1 MKDSNM
7 SFEFEATS
15 VPDKIKDQAVIS
27 NTRNYNSP
35 HVDDDFMPLS
45 VYCTD
50 SVGEIVGGLTG
61 KTYWNYLDI
70 EYLWVHET
78 HQNKDI
84 ATQVMALAEDEARKR
99 GCSYAMLDTYEFQ
112 ALDFYI
118 KQGYECFGK
127 LDDYCKKYERYYLK
141 KTIAV
146 QPIQEK
152 A

>member
-1 MKDSNM
+1 MKEMNM
-7 SFEFEATS
+7 DFKFETTS
-15 VPDKIKDQAVIS
+15 TPDRIKDEAVIL
-27 NTRNYNSP
+27 NTRKYNSS

-70 EYLWVHET
+70 EYLWVHE
-78 HQNKDI
+78 HHRKKDI
-84 ATQVMALAEDEARKR
+84 ATKVMALAEEEARIR

-112 ALDFYI
+112 ALEFYI

-127 LDDYCKKYERYYLK
+127 LDDYCEKYERYYLK
-141 KTIAV
+141 KSLV
-146 QPIQEK
+146 V
-152 A
+152 